1 VRCRWPAYA
10 PLGNEETIEN
20 ELIEVPDGVVELGK
34 PSDFP
39 SYGWDNEYG
48 RRHVTVPAFRA
59 SKYLITNKC
68 VVHDATRVTTRHD
81 TTRHDTTRHDTTRH
95 DTTRHDTTRH
105 DARNS

>member
-1 VRCRWPAYA
+1 MCVRVVRCRWPAYA

-20 ELIEVPDGVVELGK
+20 RLIEVPDGVVELGK

-68 VVHDATRVTTRHD
+68 VAHGTHGSHDARHNMRHD
-81 TTRHDTTRHDTTRH
+81 T
-95 DTTRHDTTRH
+95 
-105 DARNS
+105 RNS